1 MEKSD
6 VLKKGDG
13 FNPSVEY
20 DNYENHAARKDAG
33 YVNGAVTGN
42 VNSIAVINYEFT
54 SMMEK
59 LAGSGATDAA
69 TRDSNDTIVES
80 ELQSTPCT
88 HHDIISEIFGLS
100 LKTFMDFEDFISN
113 IELGK
118 YEVWLELSDI
128 KRQEVSD
135 TLCAMFKDLKDD
147 NIPSKVSPS
156 DPIVQSVNINTMSTS
171 YAGDVST
178 SAKDLP
184 KVNSTFVPWW
194 LNLFLMA
201 IPNKVVK
208 KVVSP
213 SIVATSN
220 VVTPTVEKTNN
231 DFQTMGKNKKKKGK
245 SKSINGEE
253 DEKENVENVYD
264 ETSNLFLTTKT
275 GGSLSFTAADG

>member
-20 DNYENHAARKDAG
+20 DNYENHVARKDAG

-59 LAGSGATDAA
+59 LVGSGATDAA

-100 LKTFMDFEDFISN
+100 LKTFKDFEDFISN

-156 DPIVQSVNINTMSTS
+156 DPIIQSADINTMSTS
-171 YAGDVST
+171 YAGDRVI
-178 SAKDLP
+178 L
-184 KVNSTFVPWW
+184 
-194 LNLFLMA
+194 
-201 IPNKVVK
+201 
-208 KVVSP
+208 
-213 SIVATSN
+213 
-220 VVTPTVEKTNN
+220 
-231 DFQTMGKNKKKKGK
+231 G
-245 SKSINGEE
+245 
-253 DEKENVENVYD
+253 
-264 ETSNLFLTTKT
+264 
-275 GGSLSFTAADG
+275 